1 MDDRRSGSIAGATQ
15 LADHSSDLRTPLS
28 RVRFLGSAR
37 TGTTEASLVRLTSLA
52 LAPLAVGFVWL
63 MIDLLRK
70 DYNGVRAE
78 LTHPIPAILLLA
90 FIFAGIVHMELGMRS
105 IIVDYIGG
113 QSRAWTLA
121 ANTCFAALLALACL
135 YATLRVAFT

>member
-1 MDDRRSGSIAGATQ
+1 
-15 LADHSSDLRTPLS
+15 LADHPGDLRTPLS

-37 TGTTEASLVRLTSLA
+37 TGTTEARLIHLTSVA
-52 LAPLAVGFVWL
+52 LVPLTLGFVWL
-63 MIDLLRK
+63 MVDLLRK

-78 LTHPIPAILLLA
+78 LTRPVPAILLLA
-90 FIFAGIVHMELGMRS
+90 FIFAGIIHMELGMRS
-105 IIVDYIGG
+105 VIVDYIGG
-113 QSRAWTLA
+113 QARAWALA

>member
-1 MDDRRSGSIAGATQ
+1 
-15 LADHSSDLRTPLS
+15 LADHPDDLRSPLG

-37 TGTTEASLVRLTSLA
+37 VGTTDAWVVHLTSLA

-63 MIDLLRK
+63 MLDLSRK

-78 LTHPIPAILLLA
+78 LARPIPAIVLLA
-90 FIFAGIVHMELGMRS
+90 FILAGIVHMELGMRS
-105 IIVDYIGG
+105 VIIDYIGG
-113 QSRAWTLA
+113 QSRAWALA
-121 ANTCFAALLALACL
+121 ANTCFAALLAVACV

>member
-1 MDDRRSGSIAGATQ
+1 M
-15 LADHSSDLRTPLS
+15 ADNLGDLRTPLG

-37 TGTTEASLVRLTSLA
+37 MGTTDAWLIHLTSLA
-52 LAPLAVGFVWL
+52 LVPLTVGFVWL
-63 MIDLLRK
+63 VLDLLHQ

-78 LTHPIPAILLLA
+78 LERPVPAILLLA
-90 FIFAGIVHMELGMRS
+90 FILCGIVHMELGMRS

-113 QSRAWTLA
+113 QSRMWALA

-135 YATLRVAFT
+135 YATLRIAFT

>member
-1 MDDRRSGSIAGATQ
+1 M
-15 LADHSSDLRTPLS
+15 ADPRSDLRTPLS

-37 TGTTEASLVRLTSLA
+37 TGTNEAWLVHLTSLA
-52 LAPLAVGFVWL
+52 LVPLTIGFVWL
-63 MIDLLRK
+63 MLDLLRK

-78 LTHPIPAILLLA
+78 LTHPLPAILLLA
-90 FIFAGIVHMELGMRS
+90 FVFAGIVHMELGMRS
-105 IIVDYIGG
+105 VIVDYIGG
-113 QSRAWTLA
+113 QLRALALA

>member
-1 MDDRRSGSIAGATQ
+1 M
-15 LADHSSDLRTPLS
+15 ADHSSDLRTPLGK
-28 RVRFLGSAR
+28 VRFLGSAR
-37 TGTTEASLVRLTSLA
+37 VGTTEAWLVHVTSVALVPLTL
-52 LAPLAVGFVWL
+52 GFVWL
-63 MIDLLRK
+63 MLNLLGK

-78 LTHPIPAILLLA
+78 LAHPIPAILLLA

-113 QSRAWTLA
+113 QSRAWALA

>member
-1 MDDRRSGSIAGATQ
+1 
-15 LADHSSDLRTPLS
+15 LVDHPGDLRTPLS

-37 TGTTEASLVRLTSLA
+37 MGTTEARLVHLTSVA
-52 LAPLAVGFVWL
+52 LVPLTLGFVWL
-63 MIDLLRK
+63 MVDLLRK

-78 LTHPIPAILLLA
+78 LTRPVPAILLLA
-90 FIFAGIVHMELGMRS
+90 FVFAGIVHMELGMRS
-105 IIVDYIGG
+105 VIVDYIGG
-113 QSRAWTLA
+113 QSRAWALA

>member
-1 MDDRRSGSIAGATQ
+1 
-15 LADHSSDLRTPLS
+15 LVDHPSDLRTPLS

-37 TGTTEASLVRLTSLA
+37 MGTTEARLVHLTSVTLV
-52 LAPLAVGFVWL
+52 PLTLGFVWL
-63 MIDLLRK
+63 MVDLLRK

-78 LTHPIPAILLLA
+78 LTRPIPAILLLA

-105 IIVDYIGG
+105 VIVDYIGG
-113 QSRAWTLA
+113 RSRTWALA

>member
-1 MDDRRSGSIAGATQ
+1 
-15 LADHSSDLRTPLS
+15 LVDHPGDLRTPLS

-37 TGTTEASLVRLTSLA
+37 MGTTEARLVHLTSVA
-52 LAPLAVGFVWL
+52 LVPLTLGFVWL
-63 MIDLLRK
+63 MVDLLRK

-78 LTHPIPAILLLA
+78 LTRPVPAILLLA

-105 IIVDYIGG
+105 VIVDYIGG
-113 QSRAWTLA
+113 QSRAWALA

>member
-1 MDDRRSGSIAGATQ
+1 
-15 LADHSSDLRTPLS
+15 LADHSSDMRTPLG

-37 TGTTEASLVRLTSLA
+37 TGTTEAWIIHLTSLA
-52 LAPLAVGFVWL
+52 LVPLTLGFVWL
-63 MIDLLRK
+63 LLDLLRK

-90 FIFAGIVHMELGMRS
+90 FIFAGVVHMELGMRS

-113 QSRAWTLA
+113 RLRAFALA

>member
-1 MDDRRSGSIAGATQ
+1 M
-15 LADHSSDLRTPLS
+15 
-28 RVRFLGSAR
+28 
-37 TGTTEASLVRLTSLA
+37 GTTEAWLVHVTSVALLPLTL
-52 LAPLAVGFVWL
+52 GFVWL
-63 MIDLLRK
+63 MLNLLGK
-70 DYNGVRAE
+70 DYNGVRAQ
-78 LTHPIPAILLLA
+78 LAHPIPAILLLA

-113 QSRAWTLA
+113 QSRAWALA

>member
-1 MDDRRSGSIAGATQ
+1 M
-15 LADHSSDLRTPLS
+15 
-28 RVRFLGSAR
+28 
-37 TGTTEASLVRLTSLA
+37 GTTEAWLVHLTSLA
-52 LAPLAVGFVWL
+52 LVPLTVGFVWL

-78 LTHPIPAILLLA
+78 LTHPIRAILLLA

-105 IIVDYIGG
+105 IIVDYVRG
-113 QSRAWTLA
+113 QSRPWALA

>member
-1 MDDRRSGSIAGATQ
+1 
-15 LADHSSDLRTPLS
+15 LADHPSDLRTPLG
-28 RVRFLGSAR
+28 RIRFLGSAR
-37 TGTTEASLVRLTSLA
+37 IGTTEAWLVHVTSLA
-52 LAPLAVGFVWL
+52 LVPLTLGFVWL
-63 MIDLLRK
+63 MLDLLRK

-90 FIFAGIVHMELGMRS
+90 FIFAGVVHMELGMRS

-113 QSRAWTLA
+113 QSRAWALA

>member
-1 MDDRRSGSIAGATQ
+1 MV
-15 LADHSSDLRTPLS
+15 DHPGDLRTPLS

-37 TGTTEASLVRLTSLA
+37 MGTTEARLIHLTSVA
-52 LAPLAVGFVWL
+52 LVPLTLGFVWL
-63 MIDLLRK
+63 MVDLLRK

-78 LTHPIPAILLLA
+78 LTRPVPAILLLA

-105 IIVDYIGG
+105 VIVDYIGG
-113 QSRAWTLA
+113 QSRAWALA

>member
-1 MDDRRSGSIAGATQ
+1 M
-15 LADHSSDLRTPLS
+15 ADHSSDLRTPLGK
-28 RVRFLGSAR
+28 VRFLGSAR
-37 TGTTEASLVRLTSLA
+37 MGTNEAWLVHVTAVALVPLTL
-52 LAPLAVGFVWL
+52 GFVWL
-63 MIDLLRK
+63 MLNLLGK

-78 LTHPIPAILLLA
+78 LAHPIPAILLLA

-113 QSRAWTLA
+113 HGRAWALA

>member
-1 MDDRRSGSIAGATQ
+1 M
-15 LADHSSDLRTPLS
+15 ADHPSDLRTPLG

-37 TGTTEASLVRLTSLA
+37 AGTTDAWLIHLTSVA
-52 LAPLAVGFVWL
+52 LIPLTVGFVWL
-63 MIDLLRK
+63 MLDLLRK

-78 LTHPIPAILLLA
+78 LARPIPAILLLA

-105 IIVDYIGG
+105 IIVDYISG
-113 QSRAWTLA
+113 QSRSWALT